1 MNTKS
6 TTCKAEGLGNR
17 GGLIAETL
25 KAGIQNG
32 SVPQPTGEEKFLESV
47 MEFARG
53 LKCSADG
60 EIARAAREW
69 ESKFDFRIRMEK
81 QFRERRAKARSLRLQ
96 IAPTSSRSGVRI
108 RVGVSP
114 NQD

>member
-1 MNTKS
+1 MKEKS
-6 TTCKAEGLGNR
+6 TTHKAAGLGKTDQNR
-17 GGLIAETL
+17 LTAQSIGSA
-25 KAGIQNG
+25 
-32 SVPQPTGEEKFLESV
+32 SVPQLTGEEKFLESV

-69 ESKFDFRIRMEK
+69 ESKFDFRIRIEK

-96 IAPTSSRSGVRI
+96 ITPTSSRSGVRI